1 LGRKAEEEE
10 ARAEVIDLALEL
22 LLHLAGLLV
31 ALLACSSVLL
41 LVLLLAC
48 HT

>member
-41 LVLLLAC
+41 LVLLTC